1 MRRNNDAADSRPQL
15 CMLKYLGGGR
25 GAVEGG
31 GERVGGA
38 RPVDVKQ
45 FGGNVGRVVDAGL
58 GLVD

>member
-1 MRRNNDAADSRPQL
+1 
-15 CMLKYLGGGR
+15 MLKYLGGGR